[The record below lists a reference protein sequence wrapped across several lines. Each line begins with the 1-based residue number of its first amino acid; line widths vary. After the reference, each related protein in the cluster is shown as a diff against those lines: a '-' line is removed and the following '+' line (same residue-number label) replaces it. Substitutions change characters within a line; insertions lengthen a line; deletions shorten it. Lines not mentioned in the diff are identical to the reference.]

1 MPSISSISIVIKA
14 ITSPFIK
21 GIRGAASVVGR
32 FGSMLASLSGILIKL
47 ATVGIAA
54 LSASLVAL
62 TVKVIQTASKFETL
76 QSQFITLLGGATE
89 ARKRFQELKKF
100 AAETPFQVEEIAKA
114 SRVLQSLTGGLLA
127 TGDGLRLVGD
137 AAAIA
142 NEKFS
147 LLAIHI
153 GRLFQ
158 GLTTGRAVG
167 ESLARL
173 QELGLLSG
181 EARTKIE
188 DLQKAGEKGAK
199 VWNIVKEALE
209 KNKGAMKILSETAA
223 GLFST
228 VKDNL
233 NIAFAEL
240 GALLLPLVKVLLKEA
255 ITRFTN
261 LQQWIVKNKDALQ
274 DLLMGALSKLVPIF
288 LQIGNVGAAVFQ
300 VLTQVFAIDGPLAV
314 DKMLD
319 AIQVFLVQT
328 EFAIKNFPEFWAVMW
343 EKIKLNTIAT
353 MADLFAIILTP
364 FKLIT
369 INIVEIFKFAF
380 NLVVSAAKLMGEEIG
395 IALKRAVTLDKGKL
409 KELDI
414 QLADLL
420 KRKDLK
426 GAQLL
431 AGFNFVDVTG
441 LEDFEREVLKTSNTI
456 REAFGVGDKEFKKL
470 AKRSA
475 ALQEKMAAFQKA
487 RIAGN
492 EQAAANFLAQI
503 QALIDKGKLADDLID
518 SQKKGIEDVSKAI
531 KDISEPTLAEK
542 GTQAAAR
549 GELGLVGQG
558 REMIKLAKQQLRQL
572 TDINKNI
579 GLGGIVDANFGFGGA

>member
-1 MPSISSISIVIKA
+1 MPAISSISIVIKA

-21 GIRGAASVVGR
+21 GIRGALSIVGR
-32 FGSMLASLSGILIKL
+32 FAGMLASLSGLLVKL

-76 QSQFITLLGGATE
+76 QSQFITLLGGATA

-114 SRVLQSLTGGLLA
+114 SRILQSLTGGLLA

-142 NEKFS
+142 NEPFS

-188 DLQKAGEKGAK
+188 DLQAAGKKGVQ

-240 GALLLPLVKVLLKEA
+240 GGILLPLVKVLLKEA
-255 ITRFTN
+255 ITRFQN
-261 LQQWIVKNKDALQ
+261 LTTWIVKNKEALQ
-274 DLLMGALSKLVPIF
+274 NLFMGALQKIVPIF
-288 LQIGNVGAAVFQ
+288 LQIGKVGAAVFQ
-300 VLTQVFAIDGPLAV
+300 VLTQVFSTDGPLAV
-314 DKMLD
+314 DEMLK
-319 AIQVFLVQT
+319 AIQVFLIQT

-343 EKIKLNTIAT
+343 DKIKLNTVAV
-353 MADLFAIILTP
+353 MADLLAIIITP

-369 INIVEIFKFAF
+369 INIIEMFQFAF
-380 NLVVSAAKLMGEEIG
+380 NLVIEAAKSMGEEIS
-395 IALKRAVTLDKGKL
+395 IAVQRAFTLDPKKL
-409 KELDI
+409 KELDV
-414 QLADLL
+414 QLAELL
-420 KRKDLK
+420 KRKDLTAAK
-426 GAQLL
+426 LL
-431 AGFNFVDVTG
+431 ADFDFVDVTG
-441 LEDFEREVLKTSNTI
+441 LEDFEKQVVKTADAL
-456 REAFGVGDKEFKKL
+456 RDAFGVGDKEFKKL
-470 AKRSA
+470 ARRSA
-475 ALQEKMAAFQKA
+475 VLQEKMAAFQKA

-503 QALIDKGKLADDLID
+503 QALIDKGGLADDLITKQAD
-518 SQKKGIEDVSKAI
+518 GLKEVQKTITEIG
-531 KDISEPTLAEK
+531 EPKLAVK

-558 REMIKLAKQQLRQL
+558 QQMIKLAKQQLRQL
-572 TDINKNI
+572 TDINKNL
-579 GLGGIVDANFGFGGA
+579 GAGGIVDANFGFGGA

>member
-1 MPSISSISIVIKA
+1 MPAISSISIVIKA

-21 GIRGAASVVGR
+21 GIRGAASIVGR
-32 FGSMLASLSGILIKL
+32 FGSMLATLSGLLIKL

-54 LSASLVAL
+54 LSAALVAL
-62 TVKVIQTASKFETL
+62 TVKIIQTASKFETL
-76 QSQFITLLGGATE
+76 QSQFITLLGGATA

-114 SRVLQSLTGGLLA
+114 SRILESLTGGLLS

-142 NEKFS
+142 NEPFS

-188 DLQKAGEKGAK
+188 DLQKAGIKGAQ

-240 GALLLPLVKVLLKEA
+240 GGILLPLVKVLLKEA
-255 ITRFTN
+255 ITRFQN
-261 LQQWIVKNKDALQ
+261 LTQWVVKNKDALQ
-274 DLLMGALSKLVPIF
+274 NLFMGALQKIVPIF
-288 LQIGNVGAAVFQ
+288 LQIGSVGAAVFQ
-300 VLTQVFAIDGPLAV
+300 VLTQVFANDGPLAV
-314 DKMLD
+314 DKMLK
-319 AIQVFLVQT
+319 AIQVFLIET
-328 EFAIKNFPEFWAVMW
+328 EFAVKNFPEFWAVMW
-343 EKIKLNTIAT
+343 AKIKLNTIAF
-353 MADLFAIILTP
+353 MADIVAVILTP
-364 FKLIT
+364 FVLVG
-369 INIVEIFKFAF
+369 INIVEVFKFAF
-380 NLVVSAAKLMGEEIG
+380 NIVIGAAKLMAEEIG
-395 IALKRAVTLDKGKL
+395 IALKRAITFDKGKL

-426 GAQLL
+426 GAQLFADFDFITVQDEKEIGKVIKGIADL
-431 AGFNFVDVTG
+431 A
-441 LEDFEREVLKTSNTI
+441 
-456 REAFGVGDKEFKKL
+456 REAFGAGPEEFKKIAVQ
-470 AKRSA
+470 AK
-475 ALQEKMAAFQKA
+475 ALQEKMDAFQKK
-487 RIAGN
+487 RIASN
-492 EQAAANFLAQI
+492 DAASVNFIAQI
-503 QALIDKGKLADDLID
+503 QALIDAGLKADDLINK
-518 SQKKGIEDVSKAI
+518 QAAGL
-531 KDISEPTLAEK
+531 KDIQKTITDIGEPKLAVK

-549 GELGLVGQG
+549 GELGLLGQG
-558 REMIKLAKQQLRQL
+558 KEVLKVAKKQL
-572 TDINKNI
+572 TQLERLNKAI
-579 GLGGIVDANFGFGGA
+579 EGRGFTDVSFGFGLA

>member
-76 QSQFITLLGGATE
+76 QSQFITLLGGATA

-142 NEKFS
+142 NEPFS

-240 GALLLPLVKVLLKEA
+240 GGLLLPLVKVLLKEA
-255 ITRFTN
+255 IKRFQV

-300 VLTQVFAIDGPLAV
+300 VFTQIFANDGPLAV
-314 DKMLD
+314 DKMLK
-319 AIQVFLVQT
+319 AIQIFLINS

-343 EKIKLNTIAT
+343 DEIKLNTVAV
-353 MADLFAIILTP
+353 MADMLAVVLTP
-364 FKLIT
+364 FAIVTK
-369 INIVEIFKFAF
+369 NIVEVFKFAF
-380 NLVVSAAKLMGEEIG
+380 NIVIGAAKLMAEEIG
-395 IALKRAVTLDKGKL
+395 IALKRAITFDKGKL
-409 KELDI
+409 KELDL

-426 GAQLL
+426 GAQLF
-431 AGFNFVDVTG
+431 ADFNFVGSIRDVEKIIVE
-441 LEDFEREVLKTSNTI
+441 LSDAAREL
-456 REAFGVGDKEFKKL
+456 FGVSDKEFKKL
-470 AKRSA
+470 ARRSA
-475 ALQEKMAAFQKA
+475 ALQEKMAAFQDA

-492 EQAAANFLAQI
+492 EVAAANFLAQI

-518 SQKKGIEDVSKAI
+518 SQKKGIEDVSKIIQEIA
-531 KDISEPTLAEK
+531 EPTLAKK

-558 REMIKLAKQQLRQL
+558 QQMIKLAKQQLKQL
-572 TDINKNI
+572 TDINKNL
-579 GLGGIVDANFGFGGA
+579 GAGGIVDANFGFGGA